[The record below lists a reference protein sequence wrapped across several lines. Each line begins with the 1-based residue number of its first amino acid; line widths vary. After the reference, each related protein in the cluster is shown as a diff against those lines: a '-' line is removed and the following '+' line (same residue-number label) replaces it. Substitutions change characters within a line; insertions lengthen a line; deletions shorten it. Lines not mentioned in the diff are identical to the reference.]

1 MYICIYIYIY
11 TELGS
16 ATLKCSGATAT
27 ATCLKKQRRYRYS
40 YNFSNIAALPL
51 QTNVARYNH
60 RYFKL
65 ILSWGKIIT
74 TSFIYYKYDK
84 PVAVKS

>member
-1 MYICIYIYIY
+1 MGQHFKAGH
-11 TELGS
+11 TRSAELGS

-51 QTNVARYNH
+51 QTNVARYNVLKCIKM
-60 RYFKL
+60 FN
-65 ILSWGKIIT
+65 
-74 TSFIYYKYDK
+74 
-84 PVAVKS
+84 